1 MLVKQWANEMKFY
14 IINRTDANF
23 GETMF
28 DNARGVAVYMWGRRM
43 DHYHVLKEDELGLR
57 VVPFNS
63 NDVHRFLEACEN
75 T

>member
-1 MLVKQWANEMKFY
+1 MKFY

-28 DNARGVAVYMWGRRM
+28 DNARGVAVYMLGRRA
-43 DHYHVLKEDELGLR
+43 DHYHILKEDELGLR
-57 VVPFNS
+57 VVAFNGG
-63 NDVHRFLEACEN
+63 DVVRLEESCER